1 MEMDF
6 DEFLKRTGLEG
17 KPGSLGHTPEDC
29 ETCPSKE
36 ECRLEQ
42 PEYLNKYNQWLDDG
56 ANNQNINDAKHEWSS
71 TLAKMTAEAAASVG
85 VPVKSLPDLRHYLE
99 GLSRLTQRAF
109 AMGFYCGRNYTPK
122 EIKEREE

>member
-42 PEYLNKYNQWLDDG
+42 PEYLNKYNQWLDEST
-56 ANNQNINDAKHEWSS
+56 NNQDVNDARREWVN
-71 TLAKMTAEAAASVG
+71 TLTHLTAEAAASVRI
-85 VPVKSLPDLRHYLE
+85 PPELLPDLHHYLE
-99 GLSRLTQRAF
+99 SLSRLTQRAF